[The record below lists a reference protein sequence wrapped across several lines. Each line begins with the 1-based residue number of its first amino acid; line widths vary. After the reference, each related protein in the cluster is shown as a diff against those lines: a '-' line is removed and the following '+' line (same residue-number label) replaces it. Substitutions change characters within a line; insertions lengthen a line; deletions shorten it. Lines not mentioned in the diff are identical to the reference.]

1 MSMIWNDLDDHDIE
15 PGRLRSLME
24 SAKVDDGS
32 PVSELKDELYDL
44 WEQSY
49 WKKRQWTEVSPFR
62 TRVSAE

>member
-15 PGRLRSLME
+15 PERLQSLLK
-24 SAKVDDGS
+24 SANIDDTS

-62 TRVSAE
+62 TRVSTE

>member
-15 PGRLRSLME
+15 PERLRSLMK

-62 TRVSAE
+62 TRASSE